1 MSGIDCPNESSDIHP
16 RAPLYERP
24 TGKASPARPNMND
37 VTMWEGRERMGT
49 CSEIDSAGTAPPPI
63 EYPGKRR
70 LRSGTV
76 QLTAEESVVPIIVV
90 LVQKVF

>member
-1 MSGIDCPNESSDIHP
+1 M
-16 RAPLYERP
+16 
-24 TGKASPARPNMND
+24 
-37 VTMWEGRERMGT
+37 GR